1 MIEFLSNLIW
11 AAPFI
16 IAIILPLAN
25 KIGDKVRDFIAVLG
39 GVISAGA
46 SLALGLD
53 AMDGILSIGGVH
65 KEIPLDLIYLKWFPV
80 DGYSITFGLLLDP
93 LSLFMANVVSL
104 IGSLILIYSIEY
116 MHGDESILRYWMLMN
131 IFIGSM
137 QILVLGDSFLTLF
150 FGWEG
155 VGFAS
160 YALIGYYYKDEKK
173 YWIGQYP
180 PTHAGM
186 KAFITTRIGDVGLLS
201 AIVIIFLTSG
211 TLNFLELASN
221 PSWAASLAREGVL
234 AITLLLALLG
244 PIGKSAQF
252 PLHEWLPEAMAG
264 PTTVSALIHAATMVK
279 AGVYFLG
286 RITGLLYM
294 VYWSLEEVGVNI
306 WGELQTFYV
315 FVAIIG
321 AFTAFLAASQGMVSD
336 QIKKVLAYS
345 TVSQLGYM
353 FAAFGV
359 AGLLIEHPEAF
370 VDAYLTG
377 VFHLSSHAIFKALL
391 FLGAGAIGHAVESY
405 LFKDMGGL
413 KKYMPTTFMVMLIG
427 SLSLAGV
434 PPFNGFWS
442 KDAILHSAFVE
453 GQYLVYFLLAVSA
466 ILTAFYTFRMIGL
479 AFYGDESENVKH
491 LVEHGH
497 PPHDPG
503 VFMRYPL
510 YILAVGSVVSG
521 FLLPYLAGFF
531 TPIFEAI
538 HIESEVLKE
547 IYLFKPLDFIVKTI
561 LSPLFPVALAIIAIG
576 TLPSYYVYITG
587 KYDPV
592 KLVSGPLKPIWNFLY
607 NRWYINALYYRVFV
621 DGVNKLSQIVFSYIE
636 SNGGGDAV
644 KYIYGEFSEQIRKLQ
659 TGYLRVNMSYMLL
672 AFIILTLFFIV
683 VI

>member
-1 MIEFLSNLIW
+1 MIDVLANLIW
-11 AAPFI
+11 LAPFI
-16 IAIILPLAN
+16 IVFILPLAN
-25 KIGDKVRDFIAVLG
+25 KLGDKVRDVVAVSG
-39 GVISAGA
+39 GLISALA
-46 SLALGLD
+46 SLMLGVD
-53 AMDGILSIGGVH
+53 AMDGVITFGGA
-65 KEIPLDLIYLKWFPV
+65 DLKVPYDIVMLKWFPV
-80 DGYSITFGLLLDP
+80 DGYSVTFGVLLDP

-116 MHGDESILRYWMLMN
+116 MHGDESILRYWILMN

-137 QILVLGDSFLTLF
+137 QLLVLGDSFLTLF

-160 YALIGYYYKDEKK
+160 YGLIGYYYKDEKK
-173 YWIGQYP
+173 YWIGPYP

-186 KAFITTRIGDVGLLS
+186 KAFITTRIGDVGLLT
-201 AIVIIFLTSG
+201 AIVIIFITSG
-211 TLNFLELASN
+211 TLNFLELSN
-221 PSWAASLAREGVL
+221 NPEWAMVLAREGVL
-234 AITLLLALLG
+234 AVTLLLALLG

-286 RITGLLYM
+286 RITGILYN
-294 VYWSLEEVGVNI
+294 VYWGLEEIGVNI
-306 WGELQTFYV
+306 WGELQTFYIIV
-315 FVAIIG
+315 AFVG

-377 VFHLSSHAIFKALL
+377 IFHLSSHAIFKALL

-413 KKYMPTTFMVMLIG
+413 KKYMPVTFSLMMVG
-427 SLSLAGV
+427 ALSLAGV

-442 KDAILHSAFVE
+442 KDAILHAAFVE
-453 GQYLVYFLLAVSA
+453 GPFWVYVILALSA
-466 ILTAFYTFRMIGL
+466 VLTAFYTFRMIGL
-479 AFYGDESENVKH
+479 AFYGEESENVKH

-503 VFMRYPL
+503 PL
-510 YILAVGSVVSG
+510 MKIPLVILAIGSVLSG
-521 FLLPYLAGFF
+521 FLLPFLAGFF
-531 TPIFEAI
+531 KP
-538 HIESEVLKE
+538 
-547 IYLFKPLDFIVKTI
+547 LFKFLNVEELIFKEVVLFKFPDFLIKTV
-561 LSPLFPVALAIIAIG
+561 LSPLFGVAMVIVAIG
-576 TLPSYYVYITG
+576 IIPSYYIYMVGRTELL
-587 KYDPV
+587 
-592 KLVSGPLKPIWNFLY
+592 KLVDGPLKPLWTFLY
-607 NRWYINALYYRVFV
+607 NRWYINALYYKVFV
-621 DGVNKLSQIVFSYIE
+621 DGTRALSSFVFNFIE
-636 SNGGGDAV
+636 SNGGGDAT
-644 KYIYGEFSEQIRKLQ
+644 KYLYTEFSEQVRKLQ
-659 TGYLRVNMSYMLL
+659 TGLLRINMSYLL
-672 AFIILTLFFIV
+672 MMFILVTIFFMV